1 MADYENEGMSEEFE
15 SSAGASSVPYN
26 DIPDYATCDETTR
39 ARLDEI
45 IDPVDPYNS
54 EDMNSFGD
62 DVLADLQ
69 EVTDKIISAMANEE
83 HGVFR
88 EPIQECLDD
97 LRDVDLETLQD
108 HISRAVGSTVSTVK
122 NNKGATALAVTG
134 LLTGQFWL
142 TVGSGGFAAGKE
154 YLKKHGVQVRE
165 SMQSKKLVRRDGSMS
180 MEAIDERIR
189 DALVKTKDNINKLQF
204 ADRQVPKLVSRINDM
219 AHANRDVYYGTT
231 LYLGAGREIARR
243 IHEKLL
249 PEARETFSTSKSFD
263 DQCAIDNLT
272 ESAEV
277 LDHKLQIL
285 EQARTESVLST
296 QNLKDMKDAINKNRH
311 SLKSLLTS
319 EVPTM
324 NRTLAVAGMALDTY
338 RTTSVTDAFRNHL
351 DRLTEDSVQ
360 ASKHAVEA
368 ADRGQIGNPERL
380 ERVIKR
386 TIAFRN
392 SLENRQE
399 AIEQMSDKIHE
410 RRKILEQE
418 TSSLMIAQARNAER
432 EMNRRL
438 EGSQGAG
445 QNALPNAAAE
455 QDNAPKVQY
464 GVQHEY
470 GAQPEGAE
478 KKRAGER
485 KRPGTTYPGP
495 S

>member
-1 MADYENEGMSEEFE
+1 M
-15 SSAGASSVPYN
+15 
-26 DIPDYATCDETTR
+26 
-39 ARLDEI
+39 
-45 IDPVDPYNS
+45 
-54 EDMNSFGD
+54 
-62 DVLADLQ
+62 
-69 EVTDKIISAMANEE
+69 
-83 HGVFR
+83 
-88 EPIQECLDD
+88 
-97 LRDVDLETLQD
+97 
-108 HISRAVGSTVSTVK
+108 
-122 NNKGATALAVTG
+122 
-134 LLTGQFWL
+134 
-142 TVGSGGFAAGKE
+142 
-154 YLKKHGVQVRE
+154 
-165 SMQSKKLVRRDGSMS
+165 RRDGSMS